1 MTGGNMKK
9 LLIVTLILMSGY
21 ACQNKDD
28 KKPQYQFP
36 SGGGPVQGGPVQGQ
50 DEIKML
56 KELLAKD
63 PGNLNAWINLG
74 NITMDNRSFN
84 EAIEAY
90 QKALNIDPKNV
101 DVRVDLG
108 TCYKNTGNPDAAVKE
123 YRKALEINP
132 NHLYAHKNL
141 AIVLAYDLKDN
152 AQAVRE
158 LEKVLQIAPGAPDA
172 EQVRQE
178 IQKMKSAK

>member
-1 MTGGNMKK
+1 MKK
-9 LLIVTLILMSGY
+9 LLIVTLILLSGY
-21 ACQNKDD
+21 ACQKKDD
-28 KKPQYQFP
+28 QKPQYQFP
-36 SGGGPVQGGPVQGQ
+36 AGGGPVQGGSVQGQ

-56 KELLAKD
+56 RELLAKD
-63 PGNLNAWINLG
+63 PRNLDALINLG
-74 NITMDNRSFN
+74 NKTMDNRSFN

-90 QKALNIDPKNV
+90 QKALEIDPKNV

-108 TCYKNTGNPDAAVKE
+108 TCYKNIGKPDIAVKE
-123 YRKALEINP
+123 YRKALELNP

-141 AIVLAYDLKDN
+141 AIVLAYDLKDT
-152 AQAVRE
+152 AQAIRE

-178 IQKMKSAK
+178 IQKMKSVK